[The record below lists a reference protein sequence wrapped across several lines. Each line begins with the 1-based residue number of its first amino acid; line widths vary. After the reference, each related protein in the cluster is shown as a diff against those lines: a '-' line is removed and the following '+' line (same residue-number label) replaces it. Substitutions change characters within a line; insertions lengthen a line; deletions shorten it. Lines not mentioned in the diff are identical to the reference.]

1 MAWPKLTS
9 AQIAASNADGGPS
22 VIATVKA
29 GKDPGGMAINSVTD
43 KIYVADRDGKT
54 LTVIDGMTNTT
65 TTVKLPMDPGGMVV
79 NEVTNKIYVKSWRGR
94 NVWVLDGATN
104 AVTVVPTKLISGAM
118 AVNSVTN
125 KIYVANSVGDG
136 VTVIDGVTNATAQ
149 VATGWA
155 NAMVVNSATDKV
167 YVACESAVGAH
178 NGTISVIDGA
188 TNSTSTIKMET
199 GWRPTSMAVNPV
211 TNKIY
216 LTEHIEVAPGERRK
230 PGRVMVIDGA
240 TNAVTTIPAGI
251 EPRGIIV
258 NPETDK
264 IFVTN
269 FDSNTVT
276 VIDGATNATGVVR
289 VGLNPQW
296 ITSNTRTNK
305 IYVTYFFLSDATHE
319 FPFDSRG
326 TPAPMDNSVT
336 VIDGA
341 LFKAATTQF
350 PGLPVSVPIVIA
362 VNPATNRIYI
372 THFPSEDVTVM
383 DGASMNAG
391 GIVMI
396 DAKAASS
403 H

>member
-9 AQIAASNADGGPS
+9 AQIAASNADGGPN

-29 GKDPGGMAINSVTD
+29 GKAPGGMAINAVTD
-43 KIYVADRDGKT
+43 KIYVANRDGKT
-54 LTVIDGMTNTT
+54 LTVLDGKTNTT
-65 TTVKLPMDPGGMVV
+65 TTVKLPMDPGRMVV
-79 NEVTNKIYVKSWRGR
+79 NDVTNKIYVRSWRG
-94 NVWVLDGATN
+94 
-104 AVTVVPTKLISGAM
+104 
-118 AVNSVTN
+118 
-125 KIYVANSVGDG
+125 
-136 VTVIDGVTNATAQ
+136 
-149 VATGWA
+149 
-155 NAMVVNSATDKV
+155 
-167 YVACESAVGAH
+167 
-178 NGTISVIDGA
+178 
-188 TNSTSTIKMET
+188 
-199 GWRPTSMAVNPV
+199 
-211 TNKIY
+211 
-216 LTEHIEVAPGERRK
+216 
-230 PGRVMVIDGA
+230 
-240 TNAVTTIPAGI
+240 
-251 EPRGIIV
+251 
-258 NPETDK
+258 
-264 IFVTN
+264 
-269 FDSNTVT
+269 T

-383 DGASMNAG
+383 DGASMNVG
-391 GIVMI
+391 GIVVI
-396 DAKAASS
+396 DAKATSS
-403 H
+403 HR